1 MVRARSAI
9 GHQPPQLV
17 SVFCNSDLDKSTI
30 VCKMGDLEVFSK
42 AFLDLYTSIKYRSM
56 RCTPMSYTPLRCTPV
71 RCTFMR
77 CTPMRY
83 TPSEMHTVEAHAYD
97 VYTHEV
103 HTLRGVRP

>member
-1 MVRARSAI
+1 VADLAAFAALMVRARSAI

-56 RCTPMSYTPLRCTPV
+56 RCTPV

-83 TPSEMHTVEAHAYD
+83 TPSEMHTVEVHAYD